1 MKKIVLIH
9 GPNLNMLGIREPEI
23 YGRTTLDEINQEVI
37 RLGKELGA
45 EIDCFQSNSEGALI
59 DKIQSAYG
67 TADGIIINPGAY
79 THYSY
84 AIHDALTSVHLPAI
98 EVHLSDI
105 SKREEFRRH
114 SVIQPACK
122 AQIAG
127 LGKDS
132 YLVALREMM
141 EKYV

>member
-1 MKKIVLIH
+1 MKKIILIH
-9 GPNLNMLGIREPEI
+9 GPNLNMLGVREPEI
-23 YGRTTLDEINQEVI
+23 YGSTTMAEINEEVTA
-37 RLGKELGA
+37 LGKELGA
-45 EIDCFQSNSEGALI
+45 DVDCFQSNSEGAII

-114 SVIQPACK
+114 SVIKPACR

-132 YLVALREMM
+132 YIVALREMM